1 MHQRQHCIGIERP
14 DNNTPRNTPT
24 GVFHGARV
32 LDAKATVQA
41 LRQALPPDIHLSM
54 VGYSMGAI
62 IAANYAA
69 VTGADSGLSCCVS
82 MSGNLDTRRELMPLR
97 SRV

>member
-1 MHQRQHCIGIERP
+1 MDQSQQCIDIEHP
-14 DNNTPRNTPT
+14 NNNAPRNTLT
-24 GVFHGARV
+24 GIFHGARV
-32 LDAKATVQA
+32 LDTKATVQA
-41 LRQALPPDIHLSM
+41 LRQALPPDIHLAM

-82 MSGNLDTRRELMPLR
+82 MSGNLDTRREI
-97 SRV
+97 